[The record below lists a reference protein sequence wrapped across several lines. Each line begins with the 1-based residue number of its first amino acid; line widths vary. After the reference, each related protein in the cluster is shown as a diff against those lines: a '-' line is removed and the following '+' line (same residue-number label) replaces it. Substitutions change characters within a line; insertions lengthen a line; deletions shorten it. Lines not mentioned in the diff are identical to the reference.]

1 MSNEK
6 AVDPCPFR
14 DTKQSVTFKLYH
26 YLLRDLRSGN
36 KVLLKQAKAAT
47 TLGCNRHSIKRAVD
61 NMLTAEVIVFI
72 EKDGHNSD
80 YMVNPEFV
88 WEGDGKCHED
98 GIKRFIRLCEDQESR
113 SRDNR

>member
-6 AVDPCPFR
+6 AVDPCSFW
-14 DTKQSVTFKLYH
+14 DIKQSVTSKLYH

-36 KVLLKQAKAAT
+36 KVLLKQTKAAT

-61 NMLTAEVIVFI
+61 NMLTAKVIVFI

-88 WEGDGKCHED
+88 WKGDGKYHED
-98 GIKRFIRLCEDQESR
+98 GIRRFIRLCEGQESR
-113 SRDNR
+113 SRDNG